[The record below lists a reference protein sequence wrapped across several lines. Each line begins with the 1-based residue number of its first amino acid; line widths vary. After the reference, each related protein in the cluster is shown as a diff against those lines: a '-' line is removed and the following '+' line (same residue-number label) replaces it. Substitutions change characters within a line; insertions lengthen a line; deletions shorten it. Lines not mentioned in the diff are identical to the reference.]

1 MTPHTHKGCSSSQ
14 NSFIPIPSFWLSKAP
29 EKWAEHADFLFH
41 KETKIQRVWETSVPR
56 TRKRGSDSQH
66 QPSWPLG
73 WPSMPPHCLLS
84 LQGPDLPA
92 PLPAETLS
100 DTNRDTDGTDHK
112 RIYGFHQE
120 LEAEHQRELNIMDTV
135 ILEPSIYRRRNT
147 LQGSSH
153 VLLLDP
159 PKSGHNSWALMSK
172 YAIVFAGSVVYQF
185 ALRESWVLIMD
196 P

>member
-1 MTPHTHKGCSSSQ
+1 MRDLSAHGQENRALTPSTSPPG
-14 NSFIPIPSFWLSKAP
+14 P
-29 EKWAEHADFLFH
+29 WAGL
-41 KETKIQRVWETSVPR
+41 P
-56 TRKRGSDSQH
+56 
-66 QPSWPLG
+66 
-73 WPSMPPHCLLS
+73 CLLTACYPYRV
-84 LQGPDLPA
+84 QTYQHHYQ
-92 PLPAETLS
+92 AETLS

-159 PKSGHNSWALMSK
+159 PKSGHNSWTLMSK

-185 ALRESWVLIMD
+185 ALRES
-196 P
+196 